1 MLESNVHLLSSSL
14 SEGTHSSKSDVIDNR
29 MKSSFLVELESILE
43 SKVKQNEEYA
53 GCIKEEGDLGIKLSA
68 INKKT
73 EDGATD
79 EEPHD
84 AMAALEENAVTAG
97 ELEEKEETV
106 QGGSADS
113 QVEQKYMG
121 SDGSELICAVATS
134 GEQSGTDAGGE
145 ADTAI

>member
-1 MLESNVHLLSSSL
+1 MLEINVHLLSSSL

-29 MKSSFLVELESILE
+29 MKSSFLVEPVSILE
-43 SKVKQNEEYA
+43 YKVKQNEDDA
-53 GCIKEEGDLGIKLSA
+53 GSIKEEGDLGIKLSV

-73 EDGATD
+73 EDGETN
-79 EEPHD
+79 EESHD
-84 AMAALEENAVTAG
+84 AMAALEENAATAG
-97 ELEEKEETV
+97 ELEEKEEID

-121 SDGSELICAVATS
+121 SNGSELICAVTTS